1 MGDFFM
7 IFSKR
12 TAAALLSVTLLL
24 LSLSVA
30 LPSDLFRAAEE
41 EVAPL
46 VIIDAGH
53 GGTDAGAIGSQGT
66 LEKELNLAV
75 AEELAARFREA
86 GIPVL
91 MTRKEDALVLYEG
104 EDVKGQRKQ
113 KDLYNRVAIANE
125 YPDAT
130 FVSIHM
136 NAYPVAKYRGLQVY
150 YNKNSAES
158 ALLARRITDRVKRD
172 LDPLYTRVPNFRGEE
187 LYLLSHAKGR
197 AVLIECGFLSNP
209 EEEAKLL
216 EKDYQKKLSFCI
228 FYAMMEE

>member
-1 MGDFFM
+1 ML
-7 IFSKR
+7 FSKR
-12 TAAALLSVTLLL
+12 TASAFLSVTLLL
-24 LSLSVA
+24 LFLSLL
-30 LPSDLFRAAEE
+30 LPSGGIRAAVGRE
-41 EVAPL
+41 APL

-66 LEKELNLAV
+66 LEKDLNLAV
-75 AEELAARFREA
+75 ARELAARFRET
-86 GIPVL
+86 GVPVL
-91 MTRKEDALVLYEG
+91 LTRDTDTLVLYEG
-104 EDVKGQRKQ
+104 EDVAGQRKQ
-113 KDLYNRVAIANE
+113 KDLYNRAAIANE
-125 YPDAT
+125 YPNAT
-130 FVSIHM
+130 LISIHM

-158 ALLARRITDRVKRD
+158 ARLARRITERVKKD
-172 LDPLYTRVPNFRGEE
+172 LDPLYTRLPNFRGEE